1 MAPIILDPNSD
12 TTVYL
17 IEMDDQE
24 RVNRVEFRVLAAALG
39 RNSYW
44 NNLLDSTNNGNS
56 SVDFRPGDD
65 LDEHAEDTVIS
76 ATSFEIVLRA
86 LHLDYH
92 TNLHISECEADGGES
107 GPATSTLKEEEQEE
121 YEVDN
126 CKSPAELDGAT
137 SKSPTIGGA
146 TNRKPPAQL
155 ERYFPKELFEVSI
168 SDVWGVLL
176 LSNFK
181 TCGVEYKAKLDVDRK
196 LLQPWFYKWRETSF
210 PTFRAQH
217 QFESILFPTFAFN
230 DAKGWFHVTEWLC
243 KHTGRGQIEEWSPFR
258 NKAAMDSYRRLHL
271 PKEVI
276 GKPL

>member
-1 MAPIILDPNSD
+1 
-12 TTVYL
+12 
-17 IEMDDQE
+17 
-24 RVNRVEFRVLAAALG
+24 
-39 RNSYW
+39 
-44 NNLLDSTNNGNS
+44 LLDKTNNANS
-56 SVDFRPGDD
+56 SVDFRPGGD

-92 TNLHISECEADGGES
+92 TDFHASEDEAAGGES
-107 GPATSTLKEEEQEE
+107 GPATSTLKEEERDE
-121 YEVDN
+121 YKADE
-126 CKSPAELDGAT
+126 CKSPAKLDAT
-137 SKSPTIGGA
+137 TTKSPIFGGA

-155 ERYFPKELFEVSI
+155 ERYFPKELFEVPI

-196 LLQPWFYKWRETSF
+196 LLQPWFCKWRETSL
-210 PTFRAQH
+210 PTFSKQH
-217 QFESILFPTFAFN
+217 DFEFILFPTFAFN

-243 KHTGRGQIEEWSPFR
+243 KHTGRGQIEEYSPFR
-258 NKAAMDSYRRLHL
+258 NNAAMDSYRRLHL

-276 GKPL
+276 GKPLQSSYAAHQGPPSLTYLQPASVSAVASSMSGWRKHSGI